1 MMRKFVCYIKKD
13 IKIIAVSALCGLL
26 LTTVL
31 AVRAYAKRVSGD
43 ISGAVIRFHVLA
55 NSDEDFDQSLK
66 LDVRD
71 GILEYLSEDMQ
82 KCESRDDAEKY
93 LSAKTAEIAKLA
105 EKIIE
110 AEGYSYDVKAE
121 LSDEHYPVRYYG
133 SAVFPEG
140 DYLSLRVTIG
150 EGEGHNWWCVM
161 YPPLCLNGEGIACAD
176 TDMLKD
182 VLTDESYEV
191 VVLSA
196 DNAVPE
202 MKFKIVEWW
211 NSVAG

>member
-1 MMRKFVCYIKKD
+1 MVRKIVCYIKKD
-13 IKIIAVSALCGLL
+13 IRIIVVSALCGLL
-26 LTTVL
+26 LTAVL
-31 AVRAYAKRVSGD
+31 AVRAYAKRVSED
-43 ISGAVIRFHVLA
+43 ISEAVIRFHVLA
-55 NSDEDFDQSLK
+55 NSDTDFDQSLK
-66 LDVRD
+66 LEVRD

-82 KCESRDDAEKY
+82 ECKSRDEAEEY
-93 LSAKTAEIAKLA
+93 LSAKMAEIAKVA

-110 AEGYSYDVKAE
+110 AEGYDYDVKAE
-121 LSDEHYPVRYYG
+121 LSNEYYPVRYYG
-133 SAVFPEG
+133 NAVFPEG

-182 VLTDESYEV
+182 VLTDEGYEV